1 MQYRIRKIRVRSAAQ
16 AGFVAG
22 LFIGVLPALFNVLVV
37 RYFAHNLNELLRN
50 FDKGISVGP
59 FQIVN
64 FADQL
69 GLRPTLDSVVSFDTF
84 GTYLLYF
91 LLGII
96 LMGAVLSGLSSL
108 GAWLY
113 NRLPPRFGKLELT
126 LEPIGATPAAPAA
139 PLVTQSVPPPVQP
152 ALANVAPAIRPIARP
167 ISGPMAPLPTASGP
181 RFCLVANPAQV
192 WFVSKSPFT
201 IGSLPGSDLYTATL
215 LSQHAR
221 LDYDPAANGY
231 VLTDLSNG
239 QAWVNDHVVQ
249 GRHKLNNGFRV
260 RLGQVDLIFYV

>member
-22 LFIGVLPALFNVLVV
+22 LLIGVLPVLFNILVV
-37 RYFAHNLNELLRN
+37 QYFAHNLNELLHN
-50 FDKGISVGP
+50 FDKGISLGP
-59 FQIVN
+59 VQIVN

-69 GLRPTLDSVVSFDTF
+69 GLRPTLDSVAGFDTF

-91 LLGII
+91 VLGIF
-96 LMGAVLSGLSSL
+96 LMGLVLSGLSAL

-113 NRLPPRFGKLELT
+113 NRLPPRFGNFELT
-126 LEPIGATPAAPAA
+126 LEPIGATTAAPST
-139 PLVTQSVPPPVQP
+139 PLASMPPPVQP
-152 ALANVAPAIRPIARP
+152 ASANVASSAVQPIARP

-181 RFCLVANPAQV
+181 RFCLAANPAQV

-201 IGSLPGSDLYTATL
+201 IGSLPGSDLYSTTL

>member
-16 AGFVAG
+16 VGFVAG
-22 LFIGVLPALFNVLVV
+22 LFIGALPVLFNVLVV

-96 LMGAVLSGLSSL
+96 LMGAVLSGLGAL

-113 NRLPPRFGKLELT
+113 NRLPPRFGKFELT
-126 LEPIGATPAAPAA
+126 LEPIGAATAVPSA
-139 PLVTQSVPPPVQP
+139 PPPVQP
-152 ALANVAPAIRPIARP
+152 VVANVAPAAVQPIARP

-181 RFCLVANPAQV
+181 RFCLAANPAQV

-201 IGSLPGSDLYTATL
+201 IGSQPGSDLYTTTL

-221 LDYDPAANGY
+221 LDYDTAANGY

-260 RLGQVDLIFYV
+260 RLGQVDLLFYV